1 MLLVSPL
8 NHGFASGGRA
18 GWKKS
23 WSRVSLVSIRYGWRI
38 TEWWFSRKAGSDSA
52 EEAHTG
58 SVPKTPKFETEAEEA
73 QWWFDHRDEISDEFI
88 RRAAEGTLG
97 EGTLGR
103 ALQRQKARAE
113 SEQSPEL
120 SGLQAK

>member
-1 MLLVSPL
+1 MLLRTIKTWFPRRR
-8 NHGFASGGRA
+8 ASGVEEVVEQGLS
-18 GWKKS
+18 G
-23 WSRVSLVSIRYGWRI
+23 SIWYGWRI